1 MLAHYLS
8 FAWRRLWREKQV
20 NLIRIANLSVG
31 LASGLVIFLV
41 VNYMLTFDR
50 YHPHTDRTYWVVTD
64 VKRESVMP
72 TDAAP
77 RPLADVLRSSYPFIE
92 SAVRLETIFGR
103 MISIPDGKG
112 GWARKFNEARNMCFT
127 EPQYFSLFGVE
138 WVSGDPKTA
147 LSEPNTIV
155 ISERYAQKY
164 FNTAL
169 PIGRTL
175 RFDNRVDLT
184 VTGIIKDP
192 PPNTQLRYDGLIS
205 YATIPGLESQ
215 AALQDWL
222 GLQSMCFVLL
232 RDGAS
237 EVQLTRALQAVKK
250 QFLPAAEAAHFDY
263 QILPIEELNHQRSGM
278 APRPVLYAL
287 IAVGLLLVGASCIN
301 YINLATAQALQRA
314 HEVGVRKAIGSNR
327 FQLIKQF
334 MLETA
339 MLTFFSVCLALVL
352 TQLAL
357 PWANQTLNDQ
367 DETLR
372 PGISILDLLQP
383 EALRWFLPLILLV
396 TLMAGLYPA
405 WALSGFNPTKALAGR
420 LSRGARGLSIRRT
433 LITGQF
439 LLTQLFLI
447 VVLVITSQLRHMRKV
462 DWGFLHEGKLAV
474 WLPQERNA
482 EYARLRD
489 GWQRIP
495 GVGPVALAS
504 DPPASRFNR
513 PVPFSYHTATEP
525 ETFETIIRA
534 ADENY
539 LPVFGIQLVAGR
551 NFDATDTTGRQVIVN
566 QQLCSRLGVSSPA
579 QMIGKRMRIK
589 DADRTIVGVVK
600 DFRSGDLHQPV
611 VPVTLIHELQ
621 HATMAV
627 LTLAGPP
634 SASWDKQA
642 RAVWEQVL
650 PDELYKS
657 APVNSLLESFTDME
671 RLLAGFVQVFACIA
685 IAMNCLGLYGLV
697 TFMTETRAKEI
708 GIRRILGARTGQM
721 LWIFGREFSRL
732 MVLGFIIAAP
742 LGWWITAGWLQQY
755 SYRIHLDAWLM
766 LATLALMAVITT
778 LTVLGHAMKAAVS
791 NPVNYLRSQ

>member
-127 EPQYFSLFGVE
+127 EPEYFSLFGVE
-138 WVSGDPKTA
+138 WLSGDPKTA
-147 LSEPNTIV
+147 LLEPNTIV

-237 EVQLTRALQAVKK
+237 EIQLTRALQAVKK

-447 VVLVITSQLRHMRKV
+447 VVLVITSQLRHMREV

-657 APVNSLLESFTDME
+657 APVDSLLESFTDME

-766 LATLALMAVITT
+766 LATLALMAAITT

>member
-237 EVQLTRALQAVKK
+237 EAQLTRALQAVKK

-327 FQLIKQF
+327 LQLIKQF

-372 PGISILDLLQP
+372 PSISILDLLQP
-383 EALRWFLPLILLV
+383 EALQWFLPLILLV
-396 TLMAGLYPA
+396 MLMAGLYPA

-447 VVLVITSQLRHMRKV
+447 VVLVITSQLRHMREV

-482 EYARLRD
+482 DYARLRD

-551 NFDATDTTGRQVIVN
+551 NFDASDTTGRQVIVN
-566 QQLCSRLGVSSPA
+566 QQLCTRLGVSSPA

-589 DADRTIVGVVK
+589 DIDRTIVGVVR

-611 VPVTLIHELQ
+611 APVTLIHELQ

-627 LTLAGPP
+627 LTITGPP
-634 SASWDKQA
+634 SAAWDKQA
-642 RAVWEQVL
+642 RAVWEQML

-657 APVNSLLESFTDME
+657 APVDSLLESFTDME

-778 LTVLGHAMKAAVS
+778 LTVLGHAMKAAVA